1 MLTTLILLTL
11 ILTTTFDIN
20 NVAQNN
26 DNLNIHNYAKASMT
40 RDHLK
45 IIFVYQ
51 CHLSLNH
58 KAIIAQTLEII

>member
-26 DNLNIHNYAKASMT
+26 DNIHNYAKASMT

-45 IIFVYQ
+45 IILVYQ

>member
-11 ILTTTFDIN
+11 ILRTTFDIN

-26 DNLNIHNYAKASMT
+26 DNINNYAKASMT

-45 IIFVYQ
+45 HILVYQ

-58 KAIIAQTLEII
+58 KATIAQTLEII